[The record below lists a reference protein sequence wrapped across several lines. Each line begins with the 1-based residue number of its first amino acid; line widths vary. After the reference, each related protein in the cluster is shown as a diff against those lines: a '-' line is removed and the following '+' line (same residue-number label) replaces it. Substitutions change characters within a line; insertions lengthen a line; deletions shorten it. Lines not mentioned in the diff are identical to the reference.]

1 MAGPFACPRMQLHEK
16 GFLIVKRALALAAM
30 LVSAAAM
37 SGQALAAAAIS
48 QYGSVK
54 LQWNV
59 TPVMQAAV
67 HTSYTGAFA
76 FAAPTGNLS
85 NPAGTCPAAG
95 GAANADL
102 TLDYGSI
109 QPSFSATVACT
120 YLNAVGVSV
129 QTNDNLGFKVYEYID
144 AALPTGVNICAF
156 PNTGA
161 AFPMT
166 PGASITTSTR
176 SGVGPAVYGGSCAAG
191 GGAVTYPGSGTLTNP
206 AAAPAQPSAAYTGE
220 YLTGAVA
227 GTGLQMMGQ
236 ATAAGS
242 AVLAGE
248 DLQLNIGNTAV
259 SGAQTAYMTLMFIS
273 N

>member
-1 MAGPFACPRMQLHEK
+1 MQLHEK
-16 GFLIVKRALALAAM
+16 GFLTVKRALAIVAM
-30 LVSAAAM
+30 LASAAAM

-59 TPVMQAAV
+59 APVLQATV

-76 FAAPTGNLS
+76 YAAPAGNLS

-102 TLDYGSI
+102 TMDYGNI
-109 QPSFSATVACT
+109 QPSFVATVACT

-129 QTNDNLGFKVYEYID
+129 QTNDNLGFKVYEYLD
-144 AALPTGVNICAF
+144 AALPAGINLCAF

-166 PGASITTSTR
+166 PGAAITTSTR
-176 SGVGPAVYGGSCAAG
+176 AGVGPAVYGGACAAG
-191 GGAVTYPGSGTLTNP
+191 GAAITNPGAGVLTNP
-206 AAAPAQPSAAYTGE
+206 GAAPAQPSGAYTGE
-220 YLTGAVA
+220 YLTGVVG
-227 GTGLQMMGQ
+227 GTGQQMMGQ

-248 DLQLNIGNTAV
+248 DLQLNVGNTAT
-259 SGAQTAYMTLMFIS
+259 SGATTAVMTLMFIS